1 MKRICF
7 FPGTLSLGGIGK
19 LYINLIEDYSSKGI
33 PVDLFLTKREGVFL
47 DQIPNSVRVFEG
59 KGRASNSILEFI
71 KYLRNEKPC
80 AVISA
85 REYLNIINILCCLT
99 TLNRTKAVVSLH
111 TNQSTEDKY
120 NKDINESGYKNIYFM
135 TLARILYKIPS
146 KIIAVSEGV
155 ADDFSYRMGVNRN
168 KIEVIYNPV
177 YKALCP
183 ELEVND
189 SVYEKFIGESNRYII
204 GVGRLTHQKDFFTL
218 IKSFSLVKKK
228 LNVSLL
234 ILGEGPLRDELQ
246 DLINQLGL
254 SQSVLL
260 LGYVSNPLYY
270 IKRASLLVVSSK
282 YEGFGNVL
290 VEALGVGT
298 PVVST
303 DCPSGPSEILER
315 GRYGKLVPV
324 EDAVAMSNAI
334 LETLGNKHDSSLLI
348 KRAKDFEVST
358 IGNQY
363 WSYITS

>member
-19 LYINLIEDYSSKGI
+19 LFINLIEDYSSKGI
-33 PVDLFLTKREGVFL
+33 PVDIFLTKKEGVFL
-47 DQIPNSVRVFEG
+47 NQIPNNVRIFEG

-71 KYLRNEKPC
+71 KYLRNEKPS

-85 REYLNIINILCCLT
+85 REYLNIINIICCMI

-120 NKDINESGYKNIYFM
+120 NKNINKSGYKNIYFIA
-135 TLARILYKIPS
+135 LAKILYKIPS

-155 ADDFSYRMGVNRN
+155 ADDFAYRMGINRN
-168 KIEVIYNPV
+168 NIKVIYNPV
-177 YKALCP
+177 YKALSS
-183 ELEVND
+183 ESEYND
-189 SVYEKFIGESNRYII
+189 PVYKKFIEKSDRYII

-218 IKSFSLVKKK
+218 IKSFSIVKAKH
-228 LNVSLL
+228 NVSLL
-234 ILGEGPLRDELQ
+234 ILGEGPLRSELQ
-246 DLINQLGL
+246 DLIHKLGL
-254 SQSVLL
+254 SQSILL

-270 IKRASLLVVSSK
+270 IKRASLLVVSSQ

-303 DCPSGPSEILER
+303 DCPSGPSEILEQ
-315 GRYGKLVPV
+315 GKYGKLVPV
-324 EDAVAMSNAI
+324 GDAVEMSNAI
-334 LETLGNKHDSSLLI
+334 IETLMHEHDSSSLI

-363 WSYITS
+363 WSYITN